1 MILLKQMLVLFILM
15 LVGVCCRKCGIF
27 NDEANK
33 RISSLVV
40 NVANPALIL
49 SSSINQEAVIE
60 GMEFVKTFLLAWGM
74 FGVVMVIAHF
84 IPRILRADVS
94 EYGTYKTMTIFSN
107 IGFMGF
113 PVISALYGSEALLY
127 ATMFLI
133 PFNVLIY
140 TYGISVMKMR
150 TSGDVRSKNCEA
162 ILSDA
167 HPNTRTISSNIKKQ
181 GEKTG
186 FQLCKILNVG
196 VVSCAVALV
205 IYLTKLPIPM
215 VVENAVDSI
224 SGLTAPLSM
233 MVIGDSLTKINLKK
247 LFCNGRM
254 LVFSAIKL
262 LLIPIVGVSLIKL
275 LGLNPLLTGVCMI
288 MLATPVG
295 SMNAMLAQEYGG
307 DYELASQG
315 VTITT
320 LLAVITMPLVSM
332 LMGI

>member
-1 MILLKQMLVLFILM
+1 MILLKQMLVLFIMM
-15 LVGVCCRKCGIF
+15 LVGVYCRKKGIF

-60 GMEFVKTFLLAWGM
+60 GMEFVKTFILAWGM
-74 FGVVMVIAHF
+74 FGVLMVIAF
-84 IPRILRADVS
+84 LIPRILRADIK

-113 PVISALYGSEALLY
+113 PVIDALYGSEALLY

-140 TYGISVMKMR
+140 TYGISVMKNQ
-150 TSGDVRSKNCEA
+150 TSGEVPA
-162 ILSDA
+162 
-167 HPNTRTISSNIKKQ
+167 
-181 GEKTG
+181 TG
-186 FQLCKILNVG
+186 FQFQKILNVG
-196 VVSCAVALV
+196 VISCAVALI
-205 IYLTKLPIPM
+205 IYLTGLPMPV

-224 SGLTAPLSM
+224 SSLTAPLSM

-254 LVFSAIKL
+254 LVFSVIKL

>member
-1 MILLKQMLVLFILM
+1 MWYCMVKNMILLKQMIVLFIMM
-15 LVGVCCRKCGIF
+15 LVGVYCRKKGIF

-40 NVANPALIL
+40 NVANPALIF

-60 GMEFVKTFLLAWGM
+60 GMEFVKTFVLAWGM
-74 FGVVMVIAHF
+74 FGVLMVIAF
-84 IPRILRADVS
+84 FVPRILRADIS

-113 PVISALYGSEALLY
+113 PVIDALYGSEALLY
-127 ATMFLI
+127 ATMFLV

-140 TYGISVMKMR
+140 TYGISVMK
-150 TSGDVRSKNCEA
+150 
-162 ILSDA
+162 
-167 HPNTRTISSNIKKQ
+167 

-186 FQLCKILNVG
+186 LQLHKILNVG
-196 VVSCAVALV
+196 VISCAVALV
-205 IYLTKLPIPM
+205 IYLTRLPIPV

-224 SGLTAPLSM
+224 SALTAPLSM

-254 LVFSAIKL
+254 LVFSVVKL
-262 LLIPIVGVSLIKL
+262 LLIPIVGVSMIRL

-320 LLAVITMPLVSM
+320 LLAVVTMPLVSM

>member
-33 RISSLVV
+33 RISALVV

-49 SSSINQEAVIE
+49 SSGINQESAIG
-60 GMEFVKTFLLAWGM
+60 GMEFVKTFILAWVM
-74 FGVVMVIAHF
+74 FGALMVLAHF
-84 IPRILRADVS
+84 IPRIIRADVS

-113 PVISALYGSEALLY
+113 PVIAALYGTEALLY
-127 ATMFLI
+127 ASLFLI

-150 TSGDVRSKNCEA
+150 TSDDVRSKNCEA
-162 ILSDA
+162 ISSDA
-167 HPNTRTISSNIKKQ
+167 RHNTRTISSNIKKQ

-186 FQLCKILNVG
+186 FQLRKVLNVG
-196 VVSCAVALV
+196 VISCVLTLI
-205 IYLTKLPIPM
+205 IYLTKLPVPT
-215 VVENAVDSI
+215 VVEQAVDSV

-247 LFCNGRM
+247 LFCNVRM
-254 LVFSAIKL
+254 LVFSGIKL
-262 LLIPIVGVSLIKL
+262 LVIPIVGVSIIKL
-275 LGLNPLLTGVCMI
+275 LGLNPMLIGVCMI
-288 MLATPVG
+288 MLSTPVG
-295 SMNAMLAQEYGG
+295 SMNAMLAQQYDG

-320 LLAVITMPLVSM
+320 LLAVVTMPLVSM

>member
-1 MILLKQMLVLFILM
+1 MILLKQMLVLFIMM
-15 LVGVCCRKCGIF
+15 LVGVYCRKCGIF

-60 GMEFVKTFLLAWGM
+60 GMEFVKTFILAWGM
-74 FGVVMVIAHF
+74 FAVVMIVAHF
-84 IPRILRADVS
+84 IPKIIRADVS

-113 PVISALYGSEALLY
+113 PVIDALYGSEALLY

-150 TSGDVRSKNCEA
+150 TSGDARS
-162 ILSDA
+162 
-167 HPNTRTISSNIKKQ
+167 
-181 GEKTG
+181 TG
-186 FQLCKILNVG
+186 FQLRKILNVG
-196 VVSCAVALV
+196 VISCAVALV
-205 IYLTKLPIPM
+205 IYLTKLPMPV

-254 LVFSAIKL
+254 LVFSGIKL

-275 LGLNPLLTGVCMI
+275 MGLNPLLTGVCMI

-320 LLAVITMPLVSM
+320 LLAVVTMPLVSM
-332 LMGI
+332 IMGV

>member
-1 MILLKQMLVLFILM
+1 MILLKQMLVLFIMM
-15 LVGVCCRKCGIF
+15 LVGVYCRKKGIF

-60 GMEFVKTFLLAWGM
+60 GMEFVKTFILAWGM
-74 FGVVMVIAHF
+74 FGVVILIAHF
-84 IPRILRADVS
+84 IPRIIRANDE

-113 PVISALYGSEALLY
+113 PVINALYGSEALLY

-140 TYGISVMKMR
+140 TYGISVMR
-150 TSGDVRSKNCEA
+150 ASGDGPVGNDKA
-162 ILSDA
+162 KA
-167 HPNTRTISSNIKKQ
+167 
-181 GEKTG
+181 G
-186 FQLCKILNVG
+186 FRLQKILNVG
-196 VVSCAVALV
+196 VISCAVALV
-205 IYLTKLPIPM
+205 IYLTRLPLPL

-233 MVIGDSLTKINLKK
+233 MVIGDSLTKINLKR

-254 LVFSAIKL
+254 LVFSVIKL
-262 LLIPIVGVSLIKL
+262 LVIPIVGVSLIKL
-275 LGLNPLLTGVCMI
+275 LGLNPVLTGVCMI

-295 SMNAMLAQEYGG
+295 SMNAMLAQQYGG

-320 LLAVITMPLVSM
+320 LLAVITMPLVSW
-332 LMGI
+332 LMRV

>member
-1 MILLKQMLVLFILM
+1 MLVLFIMM
-15 LVGVCCRKCGIF
+15 LVGVYCRKKGIF

-74 FGVVMVIAHF
+74 FAVVMVIAHF
-84 IPRILRADVS
+84 IPKIIRADVS

-140 TYGISVMKMR
+140 TYGISVMK
-150 TSGDVRSKNCEA
+150 
-162 ILSDA
+162 
-167 HPNTRTISSNIKKQ
+167 

-186 FQLCKILNVG
+186 LQLRKIMNVG
-196 VVSCAVALV
+196 VISCAVALV
-205 IYLTKLPIPM
+205 IYLTRLPIPV

-262 LLIPIVGVSLIKL
+262 ILIPIVGVSLIKL

-320 LLAVITMPLVSM
+320 LLAVVTMPLVSM

>member
-1 MILLKQMLVLFILM
+1 MILLKQMLVLFIMM
-15 LVGVCCRKCGIF
+15 LVGVYCRKKGIF

-74 FGVVMVIAHF
+74 FGVLMVIAF
-84 IPRILRADVS
+84 FMPKILRADVS
-94 EYGTYKTMTIFSN
+94 EYGTYRTMTIFSN

-113 PVISALYGSEALLY
+113 PVIDAMYGSEALLY

-140 TYGISVMKMR
+140 TYGISVMK
-150 TSGDVRSKNCEA
+150 
-162 ILSDA
+162 
-167 HPNTRTISSNIKKQ
+167 KQ

-186 FQLCKILNVG
+186 FQIQKILNVG
-196 VVSCAVALV
+196 VISCVVALV
-205 IYLTKLPIPM
+205 IYLTGLQMP
-215 VVENAVDSI
+215 VVIENSVDSI
-224 SGLTAPLSM
+224 SSLTAPLSM

-262 LLIPIVGVSLIKL
+262 LLIPIAGVSLIKL

-295 SMNAMLAQEYGG
+295 SMNAMLAQEYDG

-320 LLAVITMPLVSM
+320 LLAVVTMPLVSM

>member
-1 MILLKQMLVLFILM
+1 MILLKQMLVLFIMM
-15 LVGVCCRKCGIF
+15 LGGVYCRKKGIF

-60 GMEFVKTFLLAWGM
+60 GMEFVKTFILAWGL
-74 FGVVMVIAHF
+74 FGVLMVIAFF
-84 IPRILRADVS
+84 IPKILKADMK
-94 EYGTYKTMTIFSN
+94 EYGTYRTMTIFSN

-113 PVISALYGSEALLY
+113 PVIDALYGSEALLY

-140 TYGISVMKMR
+140 TYGISVMKMP
-150 TSGDVRSKNCEA
+150 TSD
-162 ILSDA
+162 DA
-167 HPNTRTISSNIKKQ
+167 P
-181 GEKTG
+181 ETG
-186 FQLCKILNVG
+186 FQLRKILNMG
-196 VVSCAVALV
+196 VISCAVALV
-205 IYLTKLPIPM
+205 IYLTRLPMPV

-224 SGLTAPLSM
+224 SSLTAPLSM

-254 LVFSAIKL
+254 LVFSAMKL

-320 LLAVITMPLVSM
+320 LLAVVTMPLVSM

>member
-1 MILLKQMLVLFILM
+1 MLVLFILM
-15 LVGVCCRKCGIF
+15 LVGVCCRNCGIF

-84 IPRILRADVS
+84 IPRILRADIS

-140 TYGISVMKMR
+140 TYGISVMK
-150 TSGDVRSKNCEA
+150 
-162 ILSDA
+162 
-167 HPNTRTISSNIKKQ
+167 KQ

-186 FQLCKILNVG
+186 FQLRKILNVG

-205 IYLTKLPIPM
+205 IYLTKLPIPA

-254 LVFSAIKL
+254 LVFSGIKL

-275 LGLNPLLTGVCMI
+275 LNLNPLLTGVCMI

>member
-1 MILLKQMLVLFILM
+1 MILLKQMLVLFIMM
-15 LVGVCCRKCGIF
+15 LIGVYCRKKGIF

-60 GMEFVKTFLLAWGM
+60 GMEFVKTFILAWGM
-74 FGVVMVIAHF
+74 FGVLMVIAFF
-84 IPRILRADVS
+84 IPRILRADIK

-113 PVISALYGSEALLY
+113 PVIDALYGSEALLY

-140 TYGISVMKMR
+140 TYGISVMK
-150 TSGDVRSKNCEA
+150 
-162 ILSDA
+162 
-167 HPNTRTISSNIKKQ
+167 KQ

-186 FQLCKILNVG
+186 FQLRKILNVG
-196 VVSCAVALV
+196 VISCAVALV
-205 IYLTKLPIPM
+205 IYLTRLPMPV

-233 MVIGDSLTKINLKK
+233 MVIGDSLTKINLTK

-275 LGLNPLLTGVCMI
+275 LSLNPLLTGVCMI

-295 SMNAMLAQEYGG
+295 SMNAMLAQEYDG

-320 LLAVITMPLVSM
+320 LLAVVTMPLVSM
-332 LMGI
+332 IMGI

>member
-1 MILLKQMLVLFILM
+1 MILLKQMLVLFIMM

-60 GMEFVKTFLLAWGM
+60 GMEFVRTFLLAWGM

-84 IPRILRADVS
+84 IPRIIRADVS

-113 PVISALYGSEALLY
+113 PVISALYGGEALLY

-140 TYGISVMKMR
+140 TYGISVMK
-150 TSGDVRSKNCEA
+150 
-162 ILSDA
+162 
-167 HPNTRTISSNIKKQ
+167 
-181 GEKTG
+181 GETTG
-186 FQLCKILNVG
+186 FQFRKILNVG

-205 IYLTKLPIPM
+205 IYLTKLPMPV

-254 LVFSAIKL
+254 LVFSGIKM

-275 LGLNPLLTGVCMI
+275 MGLNPLLTGVCMI

-320 LLAVITMPLVSM
+320 LLAVVTMPLVSM
-332 LMGI
+332 LMGV

>member
-1 MILLKQMLVLFILM
+1 MILLKQMLVLFIMM
-15 LVGVCCRKCGIF
+15 LVGVYCRKKGIF

-60 GMEFVKTFLLAWGM
+60 GMEFVKTFILAWGM
-74 FGVVMVIAHF
+74 FGVLMVIAFF
-84 IPRILRADVS
+84 IPKILKADMK
-94 EYGTYKTMTIFSN
+94 EYGTYRTMTIFSN

-113 PVISALYGSEALLY
+113 PVIDALYGSEALLY

-140 TYGISVMKMR
+140 TYGISVMKIH
-150 TSGDVRSKNCEA
+150 TSEDTPA
-162 ILSDA
+162 
-167 HPNTRTISSNIKKQ
+167 
-181 GEKTG
+181 TG
-186 FQLCKILNVG
+186 FQLRKILNVG
-196 VVSCAVALV
+196 VISCVVALV
-205 IYLTKLPIPM
+205 IYLTKLPMPE

-224 SGLTAPLSM
+224 SSLTAPLSM

-320 LLAVITMPLVSM
+320 LLAVVTMPLVSM

>member
-140 TYGISVMKMR
+140 TYGISVMKKR
-150 TSGDVRSKNCEA
+150 TSA
-162 ILSDA
+162 DA
-167 HPNTRTISSNIKKQ
+167 RT
-181 GEKTG
+181 TG
-186 FQLCKILNVG
+186 FQLRKILNVG
-196 VVSCAVALV
+196 VISCAVALV
-205 IYLTKLPIPM
+205 IYLTKLPIPV

-224 SGLTAPLSM
+224 SNLTAPLSM
-233 MVIGDSLTKINLKK
+233 KVIGDSLTKINLKK

-254 LVFSAIKL
+254 LVFSGIKL

-275 LGLNPLLTGVCMI
+275 LDLNPLLTGVCMI

-320 LLAVITMPLVSM
+320 LLAVVTMPVVSM

>member
-1 MILLKQMLVLFILM
+1 MILLKQMLVLFIMM
-15 LVGVCCRKCGIF
+15 LLGVYCRKRGIF

-49 SSSINQEAVIE
+49 SSSINQDAVIE
-60 GMEFVKTFLLAWGM
+60 GMDFVKTFILAWGM
-74 FGVVMVIAHF
+74 FCVLMVIACF
-84 IPRILRADVS
+84 IPGILRADIK

-113 PVISALYGSEALLY
+113 PVIDALYGSEALLY

-140 TYGISVMKMR
+140 TYGISVMRKA
-150 TSGDVRSKNCEA
+150 GDGESE
-162 ILSDA
+162 D
-167 HPNTRTISSNIKKQ
+167 TEKQ
-181 GEKTG
+181 TG
-186 FQLCKILNVG
+186 FRLQKILNVG
-196 VVSCAVALV
+196 VISCAVALV
-205 IYLTKLPIPM
+205 IYLTGWPIPV

-247 LFCNGRM
+247 LFCNARM
-254 LVFSAIKL
+254 LVFSVIKL
-262 LLIPIVGVSLIKL
+262 LLIPILGVSLIKL

>member
-1 MILLKQMLVLFILM
+1 MLVLFILM

-140 TYGISVMKMR
+140 TYGISVMKKR
-150 TSGDVRSKNCEA
+150 TSA
-162 ILSDA
+162 DA
-167 HPNTRTISSNIKKQ
+167 RT
-181 GEKTG
+181 TG
-186 FQLCKILNVG
+186 FQLRKILNVG
-196 VVSCAVALV
+196 VISCAVALV
-205 IYLTKLPIPM
+205 IYLTKLPIPV

-224 SGLTAPLSM
+224 SNLTAPLSM

-254 LVFSAIKL
+254 LVFSGIKL

-275 LGLNPLLTGVCMI
+275 LDLNPLLTGVCMI

-320 LLAVITMPLVSM
+320 LLAVVTMPVVSM

>member
-1 MILLKQMLVLFILM
+1 MWYCMVKNMILLKQMIVLFIMM
-15 LVGVCCRKCGIF
+15 LVGVYCRKKGIF

-40 NVANPALIL
+40 NVANPALIF

-60 GMEFVKTFLLAWGM
+60 GMEFVKTFILAWGM
-74 FGVVMVIAHF
+74 FGVLMVIAF
-84 IPRILRADVS
+84 FVPRILRADIS

-113 PVISALYGSEALLY
+113 PVIDALYGSEALLY

-140 TYGISVMKMR
+140 TYGISVMK
-150 TSGDVRSKNCEA
+150 
-162 ILSDA
+162 
-167 HPNTRTISSNIKKQ
+167 

-186 FQLCKILNVG
+186 FQLHKILNVG
-196 VVSCAVALV
+196 VISCAVALV
-205 IYLTKLPIPM
+205 IYLTRLPIPV
-215 VVENAVDSI
+215 VVENVVDSI
-224 SGLTAPLSM
+224 SALTAPLSM

-254 LVFSAIKL
+254 LVFSVVKL
-262 LLIPIVGVSLIKL
+262 LLIPIVGVSMIKL

-320 LLAVITMPLVSM
+320 LLAVVTMPLVSM

>member
-1 MILLKQMLVLFILM
+1 MILLKQMLVLFIMM
-15 LVGVCCRKCGIF
+15 LVGVYCRKKGIF

-60 GMEFVKTFLLAWGM
+60 GMEFVKTFVLAWGM
-74 FGVVMVIAHF
+74 FGALMVIAFF
-84 IPRILRADVS
+84 IPRIIRADVS

-113 PVISALYGSEALLY
+113 PVIAALYGSEALLY

-140 TYGISVMKMR
+140 TYGISVMKKQ
-150 TSGDVRSKNCEA
+150 TSGDVRS
-162 ILSDA
+162 
-167 HPNTRTISSNIKKQ
+167 
-181 GEKTG
+181 TG
-186 FQLCKILNVG
+186 FQLRKILNVG
-196 VVSCAVALV
+196 VISCVVALV
-205 IYLTKLPIPM
+205 IYLAKLPMPI
-215 VVENAVDSI
+215 VVQNAADSI
-224 SGLTAPLSM
+224 SSLTAPLSM

-254 LVFSAIKL
+254 LAFSGIKL

>member
-1 MILLKQMLVLFILM
+1 MILLKQMLVLFIMM
-15 LVGVCCRKCGIF
+15 LVGVYCRKKGIF

-74 FGVVMVIAHF
+74 FGVLMVIAF
-84 IPRILRADVS
+84 FMPKILRADVS
-94 EYGTYKTMTIFSN
+94 EYGTYRTMTIFSN

-113 PVISALYGSEALLY
+113 PVIDAMYGSEALLY

-140 TYGISVMKMR
+140 TYGISVMK
-150 TSGDVRSKNCEA
+150 
-162 ILSDA
+162 
-167 HPNTRTISSNIKKQ
+167 KQ

-186 FQLCKILNVG
+186 FQIQKILNVG
-196 VVSCAVALV
+196 VISCVVALV
-205 IYLTKLPIPM
+205 IYLTGLQMP
-215 VVENAVDSI
+215 VVIENSVDSI
-224 SGLTAPLSM
+224 SSLTAPLSM

-262 LLIPIVGVSLIKL
+262 LLIPIAGVSLIKL

-320 LLAVITMPLVSM
+320 LLAVVTMPLVSM

>member
-1 MILLKQMLVLFILM
+1 MWYCMVKNMILLKQMIVLFIMM
-15 LVGVCCRKCGIF
+15 LVGVYCRKKGIF

-40 NVANPALIL
+40 NVANPALIF

-60 GMEFVKTFLLAWGM
+60 GMEFVKTFVLAWGM
-74 FGVVMVIAHF
+74 FGVLMVIAF
-84 IPRILRADVS
+84 FVPRILRADIS

-113 PVISALYGSEALLY
+113 PVIDALYGSEALLY

-140 TYGISVMKMR
+140 TYGISVMK
-150 TSGDVRSKNCEA
+150 
-162 ILSDA
+162 
-167 HPNTRTISSNIKKQ
+167 

-186 FQLCKILNVG
+186 FQLHKILNVG
-196 VVSCAVALV
+196 VISCAVALV
-205 IYLTKLPIPM
+205 IYLTRLPIPV

-224 SGLTAPLSM
+224 SALTAPLSM

-254 LVFSAIKL
+254 LVFSVVKL
-262 LLIPIVGVSLIKL
+262 LLIPIVGVSMIKL

-320 LLAVITMPLVSM
+320 LLAVVTMPLVSM